1 MVDESSKY
9 CGVKESFHSNRRRV
23 SDDVTSLDSWSELTA
38 DRSSKRNSDEIKSER
53 RTVGE
58 LVLDPQQLCNINEPA
73 EIQVTRVKLE
83 KSPVTKFHKSKYAKS
98 SKFFRILDSVPQE
111 VGGPLTPALDDENT
125 IKGKFKKNVKMKKKK
140 QENLPQPPEQLCEE
154 CNRREEDYS
163 LPGSEPRSLETRH
176 TENFYQSDLCNCSHC
191 LSSTSG
197 HKSLPNLPSQEAFYS
212 DSRSSQSYL
221 KKHASIPYLQ
231 TAMSQRTNA
240 CDTDES
246 EIEQS
251 EKVKNKIMSVWNNV
265 RYGECLL

>member
-9 CGVKESFHSNRRRV
+9 CVGKETFHNNRRV

-38 DRSSKRNSDEIKSER
+38 DSKRNSEEIKSER
-53 RTVGE
+53 SGGE
-58 LVLDPQQLCNINEPA
+58 IVLDPQKLCNINEPA

-83 KSPVTKFHKSKYAKS
+83 KSPMTKFHKGKYAKS
-98 SKFFRILDSVPQE
+98 TFFRILDSVPQE
-111 VGGPLTPALDDENT
+111 VGVPLTQSLDDENT
-125 IKGKFKKNVKMKKKK
+125 IKGKFEKNVKMKKKK
-140 QENLPQPPEQLCEE
+140 QENLPQPPPEQLCEE
-154 CNRREEDYS
+154 CNGGEEDLS
-163 LPGSEPRSLETRH
+163 VSGSGPRSLETRH
-176 TENFYQSDLCNCSHC
+176 TENFYQSELCGCSHC

-197 HKSLPNLPSQEAFYS
+197 HKSLPNLPSQEALHS
-212 DSRSSQSYL
+212 DPRSSHRYL

-231 TAMSQRTNA
+231 TAMSKRTNA

-265 RYGECLL
+265 RYGEC